1 MKKLKNKYVI
11 IGVVVAL
18 LVVIVLS
25 VSGKDDADFESAE
38 VVFADVIQEIDVTG
52 KIAPEEKA
60 DLSFENTGVL
70 AYLGVKV
77 GDAVVKGQ
85 VLGSLDSREAR
96 AAYQSAQAN
105 VLAEQARLN
114 ELEKGTRTE
123 ELSISSTDLANEGR
137 ELLNAARDTFA
148 RVDTSMRSTVDD
160 LYEDGD
166 TYYPRLALKTITQER
181 RSELENLRYEVTEA
195 IEEWADLSKGTVS
208 VEETSRLTRDV
219 LARAKK
225 LVDTLWQYAK
235 DPTTDQKDTIL
246 LAQSELVTIQ
256 RDFIADQSEYDAAK
270 GEYFLKRSGNTTDS
284 VQAQRAKTE
293 QAIAD
298 AATKEAVLQ
307 KMTLVAPFD
316 GVVTL
321 VEPVVGETVNAN
333 TVAFSVMTADR
344 YKIEVFV
351 PESNIGKVQVGN
363 TATVR
368 LDAYGDTASFS
379 AAVSK
384 IDPAETVVE
393 GIPTYKV
400 TLSIAADPRIRSG
413 MTADINILTAR
424 KENVLTVPT
433 RALIDRKGQIFVRL
447 INGKTYTEVPIVIG
461 LKGSNGNTEI
471 VSGIEPGNYVR
482 TN

>member
-1 MKKLKNKYVI
+1 MKKLKNKYAI
-11 IGVVVAL
+11 IGFVVVVL
-18 LVVIVLS
+18 LVVVLS
-25 VSGKDDADFESAE
+25 VSGKDDAAFESAQ
-38 VVFADVIQEIDVTG
+38 VAFADVVQEIDVTG

-60 DLSFENTGVL
+60 DLAFENTGVL

-77 GDAVVKGQ
+77 GDTVVKGQ

-96 AAYQSAQAN
+96 AVYQSAQAN
-105 VLAEQARLN
+105 VLAERAKLD
-114 ELEKGTRTE
+114 EIEKGTRRE
-123 ELSISSTDLANEGR
+123 ELSISGASYTNESR
-137 ELLNAARDTFA
+137 ALVNTARDTFA
-148 RVDTSMRSTVDD
+148 QIDDMLFESIDTLFRNGDSYNPVLL
-160 LYEDGD
+160 LYVSSD
-166 TYYPRLALKTITQER
+166 TRKKEI
-181 RSELENLRYEVTEA
+181 ENLRVSLKES
-195 IEEWADLSKGTVS
+195 IENWNDIYVNANPSVDQVS
-208 VEETSRLTRDV
+208 AFTRETLT
-219 LARAKK
+219 KTK
-225 LVDTLWQYAK
+225 TLIDKMNQYARDNSDK
-235 DPTTDQKDTIL
+235 QTL
-246 LAQSELVTIQ
+246 SGAQTAFATLNKNYIDAQAMYDDARGNLV
-256 RDFIADQSEYDAAK
+256 
-270 GEYFLKRSGNTTDS
+270 LKQAGSTSQS

-333 TVAFSVMTADR
+333 TVVFSVMTADR

-351 PESNIGKVQVGN
+351 PESNISKVSVGN
-363 TATVR
+363 SATVR

-379 AAVSK
+379 ATVSK
-384 IDPAETVVE
+384 IDPAETVIE

-400 TLSIAADPRIRSG
+400 TLSIVADPRIRSG

-433 RALIDRKGQIFVRL
+433 RALIDRKGQIFVRVVT
-447 INGKTYTEVPIVIG
+447 GKTYAEVPIVIG
-461 LKGSNGNTEI
+461 LKGSNGNTEVI
-471 VSGIEPGNYVR
+471 SGIEAGKNVR